1 MKSVLGRVALSVALL
16 APVAAPAPLAE
27 LRAGFR
33 NPPDDCRL
41 MVRWWWFGPAVT
53 PRDLEREMRAMK
65 QAGIGG
71 FEIQPVYPLTVNDTA
86 HGLVNLPYLSED
98 FLKAVRY
105 TAGMARRL
113 GLRMDMTLGSGWPFG
128 GPHIPPELAAGW
140 LRVESVPVG
149 EAVDRVPLPRLKPG
163 EKLTGAWY
171 CFDGVRS
178 ELTDIAGDFVRIR
191 PGLAPPRTMQFY
203 IAGRTGMQ
211 VKRAAEA
218 APEYPENGLNLVEA
232 YLKWGERTGAS
243 RELQT
248 LEAAWP
254 AARTNFVGEAWA
266 ASWADWEPRL
276 KKLKKKIE
284 EPTKSLGTPREKP

>member
-16 APVAAPAPLAE
+16 APVACPAPLAE

-53 PRDLEREMRAMK
+53 PRDLEGEMRAMK

-105 TAGMARRL
+105 TPGWRAGWIAHGHDAGQRVA
-113 GLRMDMTLGSGWPFG
+113 FG
-128 GPHIPPELAAGW
+128 GRTFPPELAAGW

-211 VKRAAEA
+211 VKRAAVGAEGNVLDHYRREA
-218 APEYPENGLNLVEA
+218 VERHLA
-232 YLKWGERTGAS
+232 V
-243 RELQT
+243 
-248 LEAAWP
+248 
-254 AARTNFVGEAWA
+254 VGEKLVQA
-266 ASWADWEPRL
+266 AGPGRHPRHVL
-276 KKLKKKIE
+276 RQPGSFQFRLDRR
-284 EPTKSLGTPREKP
+284 PAG